1 MRTIHI
7 KLWRELWHIRWQG
20 LAICLV
26 MACGVATA
34 VMSLS
39 TLDSL
44 ERTRAAYY
52 ERQRF
57 ANVFVHLK
65 RAPHALLQRVAE
77 LPGVSM
83 AEARVVAGVTLD
95 VPGLSEPAS
104 GRLISIPDSSP
115 PLLNQLHIRRGR
127 YPDPTRP
134 GEALAAEAFASAH
147 SLAPGDQIR
156 AVINGRLD
164 KLTIVGIALSPEYI
178 YSVRAG
184 ELLPD
189 DKRFGVLWMC
199 ERELA
204 PAFDLDGAFNNV
216 TLKLLPGASEA
227 EVIRRLDRLL
237 DRYGGTG
244 AHGRAD
250 QPSYRFLNNEMIQLR
265 AMASL
270 PPLIFL
276 SVTAFL
282 LHVVLAR
289 LIATQRE
296 EIATMRAFG
305 YSRRDIGGYYLAFAA
320 VITAIGTA
328 AGLAGGSWLG
338 HDLTV
343 LYARFFR
350 FAEFDYILAP
360 WIVLLAIGV
369 SGTSAVL
376 GIWSAVWRAV
386 SEPPARA
393 MQPEPPPRFRRTI
406 VERLGL
412 GRFLSTATRMIWRH
426 LERQPLRA
434 ALSCLGVALAVGILV
449 LGNFTEDTVDY
460 VMDFQF
466 HWVQRQEITV
476 TFVEPTVGRA
486 TYDLAD
492 LPGMIAVEPFRAV
505 PAKIRFGPAMR
516 RIGVLG
522 LTADRQLFQPRDAS
536 GRLMELPSEGIV
548 ISEKLA
554 EILGCRI
561 GDQVQVEVLELNR
574 PVREVPVTGVL
585 SDFIELNAYMD
596 IGALHRLMREQD
608 AISGAFLSVD
618 AVHADRLYGK
628 LKETPRIS
636 GVAIKRAALE
646 SYERT
651 LAENVLRM
659 KAVNVMFA
667 SIVAFG
673 VVYNC
678 ARISLA
684 ERGRELAT
692 LRVLGFTR
700 AETAYILFGELGLI
714 VAAAIP
720 IGWGLGYLFAG
731 LLTASLS
738 TEVHRF
744 PLRVSSATYAFAALV
759 VLAASVLSALVV
771 RRRLDRLDMVSVL
784 KARD

>member
-44 ERTRAAYY
+44 ERTRTTYY

-57 ANVFVHLK
+57 ANVFAHLK
-65 RAPHALLQRVAE
+65 RAPRALVRRIEE
-77 LPGVSM
+77 LPGVAL

-95 VPGLSEPAS
+95 VPGLSEPAT
-104 GRLISIPDSSP
+104 GRLISVPEWSFP
-115 PLLNQLHIRRGR
+115 RLNELHIRSGR
-127 YPDPTRP
+127 YLDPSRP

-147 SLAPGDQIR
+147 GLVPGDRIR

-164 KLTIVGIALSPEYI
+164 ELRIVGIALSPEYI

-189 DKRFGVLWMC
+189 DKRFGVLWMS
-199 ERELA
+199 ERELGS
-204 PAFDLDGAFNNV
+204 AFDLDEAFNDV
-216 TLKLLPGASEA
+216 TVELLPGASEA
-227 EVIRRLDRLL
+227 EVIHRLDRLL

-250 QPSYRFLNNEMIQLR
+250 QPSYRFLDNEMIQLR

-282 LHVVLAR
+282 LHIVLSR

-296 EIATMRAFG
+296 EIATLRAFG
-305 YSRRDIGGYYLAFAA
+305 YSRWEIGRHYLGFTA
-320 VITAIGTA
+320 VVTAIGTA
-328 AGLAGGSWLG
+328 AGVALGCWLG
-338 HDLTV
+338 YDLTV

-350 FAEFDYILAP
+350 FVEFDYSLAP
-360 WIVLLAIGV
+360 WIAFLAIGV
-369 SGTSAVL
+369 SAASALL
-376 GIWSAVWRAV
+376 GVWSAVWRAV
-386 SEPPARA
+386 SESPARA
-393 MQPEPPPRFRRTI
+393 MQAEPPARYRTSWI
-406 VERLGL
+406 GRLGA
-412 GRFLSTATRMIWRH
+412 GRFVSSAARMVIRH
-426 LERQPLRA
+426 LERQPWRA
-434 ALSCLGVALAVGILV
+434 AFSCLGIALAVGILI
-449 LGNFTEDTVDY
+449 LGNFIEDTVDY
-460 VMDFQF
+460 VMSFQF
-466 HWVQRQEITV
+466 HWVQRQDVTV
-476 TFVEPTVGRA
+476 TFVEPTVGRVA
-486 TYDLAD
+486 HDLKH
-492 LPGMIAVEPFRAV
+492 LPGVLSVELFRAV
-505 PAKIRFGPAMR
+505 PVRIRFGPATR
-516 RIGVLG
+516 RIGIMG
-522 LTADRQLFQPRDAS
+522 LAADRRLFRPRDAS
-536 GRLMELPSEGIV
+536 GRLMELPAEGIV
-548 ISEKLA
+548 VSEKLA
-554 EILGCRI
+554 EILGCQL
-561 GDQVQVEVLELNR
+561 GDEVQVEVLELNR
-574 PVREVPVTGVL
+574 PVRQVPVVGVV
-585 SDFIELNAYMD
+585 SDFVEINAYMQLT
-596 IGALHRLMREQD
+596 ALQRLMREQD

-618 AVHADRLYGK
+618 ASAADRLYAR
-628 LKETPRIS
+628 LKETPRVS

-646 SYERT
+646 SYQRT

-659 KAVNVMFA
+659 KAVNVLFA

-684 ERGRELAT
+684 ERSRELAT

-700 AETAYILFGELGLI
+700 AETAFILFGELAII

-720 IGWGLGYLFAG
+720 VGWGLGYLFAG
-731 LLTASLS
+731 LLTASLQ

-759 VLAASVLSALVV
+759 VFVAAVLSALVV
-771 RRRLDRLDMVSVL
+771 RQRLDRMDLVSVL